1 MKGSIR
7 FPYLQWISMI
17 DRSYL
22 PYQSAREYQDRKMA
36 KWMGFFLSEHST
48 ALNETGNTIDFSDKL
63 PHEEKVILLNQVY
76 LNKLKTIFTTT
87 EGFVIG
93 EITAFNRDLIGIQG
107 KEIYQFI
114 KVSDILTLA
123 LAEELDD

>member
-1 MKGSIR
+1 
-7 FPYLQWISMI
+7 MI

-36 KWMGFFLSEHST
+36 KWMGSFLSEHST

-63 PHEEKVILLNQVY
+63 PQEEKIILLNQVY
-76 LNKLKTIFTTT
+76 LNKLKAIFTTI
-87 EGFVIG
+87 EGLVIS
-93 EITAFNRDLIGIQG
+93 EITAINRDLIDIQG
-107 KEIYQFI
+107 KEIYQFV

>member
-1 MKGSIR
+1 
-7 FPYLQWISMI
+7 MI

-76 LNKLKTIFTTT
+76 LNKLKAIFTTT

-93 EITAFNRDLIGIQG
+93 EITAINRDLIGIQG

-123 LAEELDD
+123 LVEKLDD

>member
-1 MKGSIR
+1 
-7 FPYLQWISMI
+7 MI

-22 PYQSAREYQDRKMA
+22 SYQSAREYQDRKMA
-36 KWMGFFLSEHST
+36 KWMGFFLPEHST

-76 LNKLKTIFTTT
+76 LNKLKAIFTTT
-87 EGFVIG
+87 EGLVIG
-93 EITAFNRDLIGIQG
+93 EITAINRDLIGIQE
-107 KEIYQFI
+107 KEVYQFI

>member
-1 MKGSIR
+1 
-7 FPYLQWISMI
+7 MI

-48 ALNETGNTIDFSDKL
+48 ALSETGNTIDFSDKL
-63 PHEEKVILLNQVY
+63 PQEEKVILLNQVY
-76 LNKLKTIFTTT
+76 LNKLKTIFTTI
-87 EGFVIG
+87 EGLVIG
-93 EITAFNRDLIGIQG
+93 EITAINRDLIGIQG
-107 KEIYQFI
+107 KEIYQFV

>member
-1 MKGSIR
+1 
-7 FPYLQWISMI
+7 MI

-76 LNKLKTIFTTT
+76 LNKLKAIFTTT
-87 EGFVIG
+87 EGLVIG
-93 EITAFNRDLIGIQG
+93 EITAINRDLIGIQG
-107 KEIYQFI
+107 KEVYQFV

>member
-1 MKGSIR
+1 
-7 FPYLQWISMI
+7 MI

-76 LNKLKTIFTTT
+76 LNKLKAIFTTT
-87 EGFVIG
+87 EGLVFKG
-93 EITAFNRDLIGIQG
+93 RKSTNLSKSQ
-107 KEIYQFI
+107 IY
-114 KVSDILTLA
+114 
-123 LAEELDD
+123 

>member
-1 MKGSIR
+1 
-7 FPYLQWISMI
+7 MI

-22 PYQSAREYQDRKMA
+22 PYQSAREYKDRKMA

-76 LNKLKTIFTTT
+76 LNKLKAIFTTT
-87 EGFVIG
+87 EGLVIG
-93 EITAFNRDLIGIQG
+93 EITAINRDLIGIQG

-114 KVSDILTLA
+114 KASDILTLA

>member
-1 MKGSIR
+1 
-7 FPYLQWISMI
+7 MI

-48 ALNETGNTIDFSDKL
+48 AFNETGNTIDFSDKL

-76 LNKLKTIFTTT
+76 LNKLKAIFTTT
-87 EGFVIG
+87 EGLMIG
-93 EITAFNRDLIGIQG
+93 EITAINHDLIGIQG
-107 KEIYQFI
+107 KEVYQFI

>member
-1 MKGSIR
+1 
-7 FPYLQWISMI
+7 MI

-76 LNKLKTIFTTT
+76 LNKLKAIFTTT
-87 EGFVIG
+87 EGLMIG
-93 EITAFNRDLIGIQG
+93 EITAINHDLIAIQG
-107 KEIYQFI
+107 KEVYQFI

>member
-1 MKGSIR
+1 
-7 FPYLQWISMI
+7 MI

-63 PHEEKVILLNQVY
+63 PHEEKVILQEKVILLNQVY
-76 LNKLKTIFTTT
+76 LNKLKAIFTTT
-87 EGFVIG
+87 EGLAIG
-93 EITAFNRDLIGIQG
+93 EITAINRDLIGIQG

>member
-1 MKGSIR
+1 
-7 FPYLQWISMI
+7 MI

-76 LNKLKTIFTTT
+76 LNKLKAIFTTT
-87 EGFVIG
+87 EGLAIG
-93 EITAFNRDLIGIQG
+93 EITAINRDLIGIQG
-107 KEIYQFI
+107 KEIYQFV